1 MLFVKELLPDKTRF
15 FAGHCPMFGAIIQ
28 ACSKDK
34 IKTWRAM
41 IDVNIQLARD
51 NRKERLFLAFSL
63 AQF

>member
-1 MLFVKELLPDKTRF
+1 
-15 FAGHCPMFGAIIQ
+15 MFGAIIQ
-28 ACSKDK
+28 ACSKGK

-41 IDVNIQLARD
+41 IDVNVQLARD